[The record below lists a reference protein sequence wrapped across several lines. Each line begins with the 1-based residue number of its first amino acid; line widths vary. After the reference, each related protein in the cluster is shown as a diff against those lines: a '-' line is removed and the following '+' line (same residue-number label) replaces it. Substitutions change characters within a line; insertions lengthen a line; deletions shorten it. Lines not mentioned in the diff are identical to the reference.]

1 MARVDRPTKWAKLE
15 VPDQFQIGLK
25 GLAQLARWQLRR
37 AEGGGFEVASQ
48 ERYES
53 RVPDLL
59 RLERLADS
67 RNAADP
73 AAYDKFG
80 RWQPHDT
87 LGTAELRSRVASM
100 REVTNP
106 QSPTDA
112 WVSFRLQFSTIGD
125 GELAAYLGDVFP
137 NIVAQIPTAS
147 LWAVHFDPSLSWRV
161 AAVRMLFAAEASPE
175 ILDTVAKGQGRL
187 PSPVDLMPSLTY
199 GLNAFLEPM
208 LLPASPWIVGMN
220 SARRGGNAIV
230 MFGRAEAGFEP
241 NEAAETLNLLKP
253 RRAPRNPV
261 PRPNFEPEASDV
273 WLRWWIREINALLG
287 QALDVGRFTGENG
300 EYRPAAQL
308 GVLLSLEKLFTSVQS
323 ILADPIRGDARL
335 WTFFDVIDLLDGL
348 SFGSWENLL
357 RYDKV
362 SSQLTELEGIIPA
375 AARELALTRVRPSVG
390 ALNEFLDGFANAPG
404 QLAPSGNL
412 RVRQRD
418 GIGWQEVPLH
428 SAGQSYLR
436 LIRNATHSFRSMARD
451 PHDVSLLASHLGA
464 IPDALPDLAFMHLLR
479 FLVAPRLP
487 HD

>member
-1 MARVDRPTKWAKLE
+1 MGGVDRPTKWAKLE

-25 GLAQLARWQLRR
+25 GLARLAHWQIRR
-37 AEGGGFEVASQ
+37 GDSGFEVATK
-48 ERYES
+48 ERYE
-53 RVPDLL
+53 RRAPDLL

-80 RWQPHDT
+80 SWPSQDG
-87 LGTAELRSRVASM
+87 LGTAEMRSRVAAM
-100 REVTNP
+100 REVTSP
-106 QSPTDA
+106 RSPTDA
-112 WVSFRLQFSTIGD
+112 WVAFRLQFSTIGD
-125 GELAAYLGDVFP
+125 HDLAAYLGEVFP
-137 NIVAQIPTAS
+137 TIVAQIPTAS

-161 AAVRMLFAAEASPE
+161 GAVRMLFAAQASPE

-187 PSPVDLMPSLTY
+187 PSPVDLMPSLSL

-208 LLPASPWIVGMN
+208 LLPASPWVLGMN
-220 SARRGGNAIV
+220 AARRGGNAIV

-241 NEAAETLNLLKP
+241 SEAVETLNLLKP
-253 RRAPRNPV
+253 RRPPRDPM
-261 PRPNFEPEASDV
+261 PRPTYEPEASDA
-273 WLRWWIREINALLG
+273 WLRWWVYEINALLG

-300 EYRPAAQL
+300 EYKPAAQL

-323 ILADPIRGDARL
+323 ILADPIRGDGRL
-335 WTFFDVIDLLDGL
+335 STFFDVIDLLDGL
-348 SFGSWENLL
+348 SFGSWENML

-362 SSQLTELEGIIPA
+362 SSQLAELEAIVPPT
-375 AARELALTRVRPSVG
+375 ARDIALTRVRPSVR
-390 ALNEFLDGFANAPG
+390 ALSDFLDGFVNAPG

-428 SAGQSYLR
+428 SAGQAYLR

-451 PHDVSLLASHLGA
+451 PHDVSLLASHLGT